1 MCAPTKQN
9 AGFWLK
15 SSKSHQVLHILLYG
29 QAQLLF
35 FPIGEAP
42 FLLGGFCMPVPMAR
56 SSAKR
61 LAFFVTNINMGPEH
75 VPQHRPTDI
84 PLHSNQHFPSPIC
97 MTVPMARSFWLLATL
112 HLFDFFS
119 GFCILWFARFWPI
132 YKNTHFYRRKAL
144 GCVKTLIFIDENKC
158 QLKNP
163 K

>member
-35 FPIGEAP
+35 FSHWRGTLFAWRILYACTHGEVICKATSI
-42 FLLGGFCMPVPMAR
+42 FR
-56 SSAKR
+56 HK
-61 LAFFVTNINMGPEH
+61 FVWLYPRRGH
-75 VPQHRPTDI
+75 LQSD
-84 PLHSNQHFPSPIC
+84 QHFPSPIC

-112 HLFDFFS
+112 HHFDFFS

-132 YKNTHFYRRKAL
+132 YKNTHFYWRKAL

-158 QLKNP
+158 QLKSP